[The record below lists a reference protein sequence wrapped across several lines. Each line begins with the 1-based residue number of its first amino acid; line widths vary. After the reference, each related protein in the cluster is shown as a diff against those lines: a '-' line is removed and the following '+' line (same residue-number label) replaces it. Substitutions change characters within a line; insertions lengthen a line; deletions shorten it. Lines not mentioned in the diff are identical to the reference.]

1 MKSYLSLLLVALPLC
16 AQDGAALY
24 RRDCAACHDMGVDR
38 APAREALQ
46 AMAAERVLAAMES
59 GPMISMAS
67 RDSGADRRAIAQY
80 VTGKTL
86 SARDLS
92 TTPPQSAMCTAPGT
106 FGPRSTA
113 PGWSGW
119 GNGTSNARY
128 QEAAAAGINS
138 ANVSRMK
145 LKWAFG
151 FPGDLDANAQPTVYG
166 DRVFVGSQSGTVYS
180 LSAATGCVLWFF
192 KAAAAV
198 RGAVTVDMIIAPSA
212 ANPTRQIYAAFFGD
226 LAGNIYALDAST
238 GALLWQTKVD
248 AHPLARV
255 VGSVVAAD
263 GRVYVP
269 VASAEETAGAPA
281 TYECCTFRG
290 SVAAYD
296 AASGGLIWK
305 TSTITERALPTK
317 KNAVGTQL
325 YGPSGAG
332 VWSSP
337 AIDPLKKVL
346 YATTG
351 DNYSAPASNMSDS
364 FIALDR
370 DTGKILWS
378 RQMTAGDAWNTACR
392 LPDKTNCPDMSA
404 PDHDFS
410 SPPILVSLGN
420 GKRALV
426 AGQKSGMVHAID
438 PDDDGKILWQQRVGT
453 GGTLGG
459 VQWGSSSDGT
469 NVYVALS
476 DIVRVTIANSLGSNA
491 DPKLGGGMF
500 AFNLKTGERVWYT
513 APAACGN
520 RPRCSPAQSAAVS
533 SIPGVVFSGSV
544 DGHLRG
550 YSTTDGK
557 VVFDFDSVGPY
568 KTVNEVPARGGS
580 FDGPGPAIAGGM
592 IFVSSGYARAGGIL
606 RHSTRRRSSGAS
618 RATRMARRLT
628 TKLAGRCV
636 CCSARF
642 EA

>member
-1 MKSYLSLLLVALPLC
+1 MKTYFFALVVFVSAHAF

-38 APAREALQ
+38 APSREALQ
-46 AMAAERVLAAMES
+46 TMTAERVLAAMES

-67 RDSGADRRAIAQY
+67 RDSGADRRAIAQF

-92 TTPPQSAMCTAPGT
+92 TTPSQAAMCTSPGT
-106 FGPRSTA
+106 FGRSAAANWT
-113 PGWSGW
+113 GW
-119 GNGTSNARY
+119 GNGTDNARH
-128 QEAAAAGINS
+128 QSSAQAGVTA
-138 ANVSRMK
+138 ANVGRLK
-145 LKWAFG
+145 VKWAFG
-151 FPGDLDANAQPTVYG
+151 FPGDLDANAQPSVYS
-166 DRVFVGSQSGTVYS
+166 DRVFVGSQSGTVYA
-180 LSAATGCVLWFF
+180 LSKDSGCVHWFF

-198 RGAVTVDMIIAPSA
+198 RGAVTVAQMGADA
-212 ANPTRQIYAAFFGD
+212 TLTAFFGD
-226 LAGNIYALDAST
+226 LAGNVYSLDATT
-238 GALLWQTKVD
+238 GIERWRFKAD

-255 VGSVVAAD
+255 VGSVVVAD
-263 GRVYVP
+263 GRLYVP
-269 VASAEETAGAPA
+269 VASAEETGGAPS
-281 TYECCTFRG
+281 TYECCKFRG

-296 AASGGLIWK
+296 AATGKQIWK
-305 TSTITERALPTK
+305 TYTIAEEPKPTK

-325 YGPSGAG
+325 YGPSGGG

-337 AIDPLKKVL
+337 AIDPLKNVL

-370 DTGKILWS
+370 ETGKILWS

-392 LPDKTNCPDMSA
+392 LTDKTNCPDTSA
-404 PDHDFS
+404 PDFDFS
-410 SPPILVSLGN
+410 SPPMLVSLGN

-426 AGQKSGMVHAID
+426 AGQKSGMVHALD
-438 PDDDGKILWQQRVGT
+438 PDDGGKILWQQRVGT

-476 DIVRVTIANSLGSNA
+476 DIVRVNIANSLGSNA
-491 DPKLGGGMF
+491 DPKTGGGMF
-500 AFNLKTGERVWYT
+500 AFNLKTGERAWFT
-513 APAACGN
+513 PPAACGT
-520 RPRCSPAQSAAVS
+520 RPRCSPAQSAAIS
-533 SIPGVVFSGSV
+533 SVPGLVFSGSV

-550 YSTTDGK
+550 YSTADGK
-557 VVFDFDSVGPY
+557 VIFDFDSVGPY

-592 IFVSSGYARAGGIL
+592 VFVSSGYARAGGIPGNVL
-606 RHSTRRRSSGAS
+606 
-618 RATRMARRLT
+618 
-628 TKLAGRCV
+628 LALSVDGK
-636 CCSARF
+636 
-642 EA
+642 